1 MADKKII
8 LQDLK
13 VEGVEYLRLVSVS
26 ISHTANEPARASIKI
41 FVDEKKGKKFFEQ
54 ANADKIKISANKK
67 VIFQGCI
74 SNMSFQKDLEHSYL
88 QIDLLDVSCMLDW
101 KIESQ
106 TFQNLSAKY
115 EELFKTIKDAKI
127 QLKVTDKPI
136 KNVIIRL
143 NETGWQFAKRLA
155 SHFSTMIFTDLTAEK
170 PLLTI
175 GLPEPKKSWELPT
188 TEVRYY
194 FDDEKFQYLNTNK
207 KKLAEGVKI
216 VAEDFKTIQLESNYE
231 ILNLGDEVKFD
242 KKSYRV
248 KSFRINFAD
257 NFLNVNYEVVGKS
270 AFIVPI
276 EEQKNISGRIFRA
289 QVKKVDKDKIQAHF
303 VDIDKSF
310 DSKSTAMYT
319 FATSYSSADGSG
331 WYVMPEVD
339 DYVRILFPSIDTADA
354 FAMSS
359 INTAP
364 LKDPKNK
371 SFKAPGGREILLTEK
386 GVEIIA
392 DHQKTFILIDKD
404 KGVNIV
410 SAKDIIL
417 SADGNINFDAKGKIQ
432 IVSGKE
438 IAAQSGQSHVKIL
451 SNQIGMGGSN
461 IIVGE

>member
-1 MADKKII
+1 MAGKII
-8 LQDLK
+8 VQDLQ
-13 VEGVEYLRLVSVS
+13 VDGVEYLQLLSVT
-26 ISHTANEPARASIKI
+26 ITHTANEIARASIKI
-41 FVDEKKGKKFFEQ
+41 LVDEKKGKKFFEQ
-54 ANADKIKISANKK
+54 ANADKIKISVNKK
-67 VIFQGCI
+67 IWFQGYI
-74 SNMSFQKDLEHSYL
+74 SKMNFEKDLEHAYL
-88 QIDLLDVSCMLDW
+88 RIDLLDAACMLDW

-127 QLKVTDKPI
+127 QLKVKDKAI

-143 NETGWQFAKRLA
+143 NGTDWKFIKRLA
-155 SHFSTMIFTDLTAEK
+155 SHFSAMVFTDLTAEK
-170 PLLTI
+170 PLITI
-175 GLPEPKKSWELPT
+175 GLPDAKKTWELPT
-188 TEVRYY
+188 TQVKYY
-194 FDDEKFQYLNTNK
+194 FDDEKFQYLNANT

-216 VAEDFKTIQLESNYE
+216 IAEDFKTIQLESNYE
-231 ILNLGDEVKFD
+231 ILNVGDEIKFD

-248 KSFRINFAD
+248 KSFRVNFAD
-257 NFLNVNYEVVGKS
+257 DYLNFNYEVVGKS
-270 AFIVPI
+270 AFVVPI

-289 QVKKVDKDKIQAHF
+289 QVKKVEKDKIQAHF
-303 VDIDKSF
+303 IDIDKNF
-310 DSKSTAMYT
+310 DSKSTAMYP

-417 SADGNINFDAKGKIQ
+417 SADGNINFDAKGKVQ